1 MSTEEAVTEA
11 NVDDV
16 RAEIAGEVYSGTA
29 DEPSPVRTQAAE
41 GTHEKTEPDPWEGV
55 PTAVRQEIE
64 DLRAKVGDAEKIE
77 YRIKQA
83 ESRLGSIQ
91 NEMHAAKVAAKT
103 AAEAPTAAQMEAA
116 ATSAEAWNEL
126 KTDYP
131 EWTAGIDSRLA
142 AERAEILKSMPDV
155 GAIREEVQREAQ
167 TEISNV
173 VAMFSERMV
182 RMKHPTFD
190 VKAKTPE
197 FATWFEANG
206 RPDSDDPL
214 RVIEIFDSFDADMRS
229 KKPTRQ
235 IQQERQQRLEQAQN
249 HEGRRL
255 PPTKSE
261 ADMSDAE
268 LRASIASEVW

>member
-1 MSTEEAVTEA
+1 MSTEEVTEA

-16 RAEIAGEVYSGTA
+16 RAEIAGEVFNSAA
-29 DEPSPVRTQAAE
+29 DVQSPAETQSAE
-41 GTHEKTEPDPWEGV
+41 EQHEKTKPDLWEGV
-55 PTAVRQEIE
+55 PTAVRQELE
-64 DLRAKVGDAEKIE
+64 DLRVKVGDAERIE
-77 YRIKQA
+77 YRVKQA
-83 ESRLGSIQ
+83 ESRIGSLL
-91 NEMHAAKVAAKT
+91 NEMHAAKDAAK
-103 AAEAPTAAQMEAA
+103 AASNAPTAAQMEAA
-116 ATSAEAWNEL
+116 ATSSEAWNEL

-142 AERAEILKSMPDV
+142 AERAEIMKSLPN
-155 GAIREEVQREAQ
+155 ASTIREEIQRESQA
-167 TEISNV
+167 EISNV

-182 RMKHPTFD
+182 RMKHPKFD
-190 VKAKTPE
+190 DKVKTPE

-214 RVIEIFDSFDADMRS
+214 RVIEIFDSFDADMKA

-235 IQQERQQRLEQAQN
+235 IHQERQQRLEQAQN
-249 HEGRRL
+249 YEGRRL

-268 LRASIASEVW
+268 LRASIAKEVW